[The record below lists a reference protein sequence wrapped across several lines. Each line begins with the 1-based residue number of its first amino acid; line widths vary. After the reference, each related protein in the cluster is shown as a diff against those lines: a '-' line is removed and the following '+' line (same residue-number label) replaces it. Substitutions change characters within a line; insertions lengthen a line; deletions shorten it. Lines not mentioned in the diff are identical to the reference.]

1 MSLKS
6 FNPRSSDLVCWEWT
20 LTKVRKSH
28 IGKGRFLLHGSA
40 IPVAFH
46 PRPPPPLP
54 SLPRPSFFS
63 PLGCCHR
70 SFGLSFRF
78 PFLSPP
84 SVSPSVFLFGL
95 SPSVFPF
102 VLPLRSPLRSSP
114 SFSPSVSSASA
125 AVPPVGETR
134 PGLSPSL
141 PCPFMPWV
149 CCDTL
154 LLLLLFGH
162 LSGFSAFLFN

>member
-46 PRPPPPLP
+46 PLLPSPLP

-63 PLGCCHR
+63 PLGFCHR
-70 SFGLSFRF
+70 SFGLISVSVSVS
-78 PFLSPP
+78 PFGL
-84 SVSPSVFLFGL
+84 SPSVFLFGL

-102 VLPLRSPLRSSP
+102 VLPLRSSP
-114 SFSPSVSSASA
+114 SFSPSVSPFGLLCICRRSSCRGNAPGLISLP
-125 AVPPVGETR
+125 AVPIYALGMLRYAVAVAFVWSPVW
-134 PGLSPSL
+134 LLCFSL
-141 PCPFMPWV
+141 
-149 CCDTL
+149 
-154 LLLLLFGH
+154 
-162 LSGFSAFLFN
+162 